1 MDIKA
6 IRGFKD
12 ILPEEIG
19 WWQQVEAVAVRLL
32 KSYGFKELR
41 IPVVER
47 TELFARSIGEDT
59 DIVEKE
65 MYSFSD
71 RRGESL
77 TLRPEATAGVVRSVI
92 EHNLAADGRAL
103 KLYSFGPMF
112 RYERPQKGRQ
122 RQFHQFNVEAFNV
135 SEPFIDAEVIIL
147 LASFLYEVGLKDVE
161 IHVNSLGCPNCR
173 PGYKEK
179 LKAYIKR
186 HYEELCPD
194 CQRRYETNPLRVFDC
209 KVEGCANTVKD
220 APLILDTLC
229 EDCKDHFESVRKAVE
244 SAGVV
249 ITVAPKL
256 VRGLDYYT
264 RTVFEAQTGRLGAQ
278 NAVGGGGRYDNL
290 VKNLGGS
297 DMPAIGFALG
307 LERLIM
313 LLSEGKS
320 LETSGPDLYVAAL
333 DQAAQEK
340 AFNLIQDLRR
350 QGLHAEMDYKP
361 ASLKSQMRRANKLGA
376 ARVLIL
382 GPDELKRGVGV
393 LRNMTKN
400 KQEDLPLDGAAA
412 ELKALLAK
420 GESI

>member
-1 MDIKA
+1 MRIKA

-12 ILPEEIG
+12 ILPDEVE
-19 WWQQVEAVAVRLL
+19 WWQKVEAIAVRLL
-32 KSYGFKELR
+32 RSYGYKELR

-47 TELFARSIGEDT
+47 TELFSRSIGEDT

-77 TLRPEATAGVVRSVI
+77 TLRPEATAGVVRAVI

-103 KLYSFGPMF
+103 KLFSFGPMF

-122 RQFHQFNVEAFNV
+122 RQFHQLNVEAFNV
-135 SEPFIDAEVIIL
+135 AEAFIDAEVIIL
-147 LASFLYEVGLKDVE
+147 LAEFLSEVGLDDVE
-161 IHVNSLGCPNCR
+161 MRVNSLGCHKCR
-173 PGYKEK
+173 PQYKQD
-179 LKAYIKR
+179 LKAFLKDR
-186 HYEELCPD
+186 FEGLCPD
-194 CQRRYETNPLRVFDC
+194 CQRRYEANPLRVFDC
-209 KVEGCANTVKD
+209 KVESCARAVED
-220 APLILDTLC
+220 APLLFDRLC
-229 EDCKDHFESVRKAVE
+229 RGCKNHFASVKKAVE
-244 SAGVV
+244 SAGVAIIV
-249 ITVAPKL
+249 EPRL

-290 VKNLGGS
+290 VKMLGGP
-297 DMPAIGFALG
+297 DIPAIGFALG

-313 LLSEGKS
+313 LLSEGQKM
-320 LETSGPDLYVAAL
+320 ERSGPDLFVAAL

-340 AFNLIQDLRR
+340 AFNLVQSLRH

-361 ASLKSQMRRANKLGA
+361 ASLKSQMRRADKIGA
-376 ARVLIL
+376 AWVLIL

-393 LRNMTKN
+393 LRDMSKS
-400 KQEDLPLDGAAA
+400 KQDDLPLETAVSR
-412 ELKALLAK
+412 LKDLLQK